1 MPAYNELD
9 VEHSGDG
16 FEIRTHSVVRQ
27 DQSKPNYDWP
37 KLRISGDVD
46 LESMLT
52 EWYEV
57 VGVSSNGSLDELLQN
72 GLNHAISVA
81 KDPCRVSADPAIK
94 QFKANFRKAMGEGDA
109 EVLASLKSQDADL
122 YGELRDAAVAK
133 IQAQNAALA

>member
-1 MPAYNELD
+1 MPAYSELD
-9 VEHSGDG
+9 VAHIGEG

-57 VGVSSNGSLDELLQN
+57 VGGSSNGSLAELLQN

-81 KDPCRVSADPAIK
+81 KDPSRVSADPAIK
-94 QFKANFRKAMGEGDA
+94 AFKASFRKAMGDGDA
-109 EVLASLKSQDADL
+109 EVLASLKEQDAEL

>member
-1 MPAYNELD
+1 MPAYSELD
-9 VEHSGDG
+9 VEHIGEG

-57 VGVSSNGSLDELLQN
+57 VGGSSNGSLAELLQN

-81 KDPCRVSADPAIK
+81 KDPSRVSADPAIK
-94 QFKANFRKAMGEGDA
+94 AFKASFRKAMGDGDA
-109 EVLASLKSQDADL
+109 EVLASLKEQDAEL